1 MSRLAGALLSILLVY
16 FGYHALAG
24 EQGLN
29 EWRRMQVEAQKL
41 EADLAEVEADITRL
55 ETMIERLAKSDIDE
69 DYVEELI
76 HDRLIY
82 AHKSELMLVR

>member
-29 EWRRMQVEAQKL
+29 EWRQMQLEANKL
-41 EADLAEVEADITRL
+41 EAELASVEADIARL
-55 ETMIERLAKSDIDE
+55 ETMVERLASSNIDE

-82 AHKSELMLVR
+82 AHSNEFMLVR